1 MINASKINE
10 IQKII
15 SLKVSSL
22 GFEVSTSVFIT
33 KAIKMLILFVAKS
46 CCIDF
51 FILLIIQQGGHLC
64 QWVFRCTLERNNKQM
79 QKERVGKKFLL
90 ISWAKRKIPTKTT
103 NLQQV
108 ANTKNVYHILIINFS
123 SLDSKSF

>member
-1 MINASKINE
+1 MISTSKINE

-33 KAIKMLILFVAKS
+33 NVVKVLNLFVAKS

-51 FILLIIQQGGHLC
+51 FILLIILQMGHLC
-64 QWVFRCTLERNNKQM
+64 Q
-79 QKERVGKKFLL
+79 
-90 ISWAKRKIPTKTT
+90 
-103 NLQQV
+103 
-108 ANTKNVYHILIINFS
+108 
-123 SLDSKSF
+123 

>member
-33 KAIKMLILFVAKS
+33 KAIKMLVLFVAKS

-51 FILLIIQQGGHLC
+51 FILLIIQQRGHLC

-79 QKERVGKKFLL
+79 QKERVDPQSPL
-90 ISWAKRKIPTKTT
+90 ISWAKRRMPTMTK
-103 NLQQV
+103 NLQLV

-123 SLDSKSF
+123 SHDSKSF